1 MVLRSPQIFEAH
13 HVRIVR
19 HQSKIKC
26 TTSDKLSCV
35 HKSHIPAATS
45 APAIPAAPTFLP
57 TAAAVEGLVDGALK
71 LGVVGVENVG
81 TDEGRLKVD
90 ERLIGGGTSV
100 LLMGTEV
107 VKVVVLGGDTEIT
120 VDVMIV

>member
-1 MVLRSPQIFEAH
+1 
-13 HVRIVR
+13 VR